1 MNPEND
7 QSSPEM
13 NADYL
18 NQIAPKPQRKS
29 FLPKSKPVMIGI
41 IAVGFLFF
49 ITILGLLASMAGG
62 NVGDSERLAARL
74 QATQDIIQSSR
85 PNVNNHQIRASNSV
99 LDTYL
104 TNTLRDLTPILAKH
118 NINVNKLSKT
128 TVNAESDAKI
138 LATLED
144 ARLNATYDRIYASE
158 MAHQLDITLILMQKI
173 YKDTSDSSLKSVLSS
188 AYQSMKPIQKQYE
201 DFNAND

>member
-1 MNPEND
+1 
-7 QSSPEM
+7 
-13 NADYL
+13 
-18 NQIAPKPQRKS
+18 
-29 FLPKSKPVMIGI
+29 
-41 IAVGFLFF
+41 
-49 ITILGLLASMAGG
+49 MAGG